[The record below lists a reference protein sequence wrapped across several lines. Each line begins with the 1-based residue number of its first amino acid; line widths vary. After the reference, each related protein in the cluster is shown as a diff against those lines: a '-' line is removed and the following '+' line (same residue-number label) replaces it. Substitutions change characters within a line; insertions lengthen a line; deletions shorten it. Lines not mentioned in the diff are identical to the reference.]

1 LKGTVIRM
9 AFAGAVTVMTPFLA
23 SVAFVTLNEMGD
35 KTQLLAIA
43 FATRVRFWKVMA
55 GVLIA
60 TLLNHGLAVAV
71 GALLA
76 SVPGWEGWVKFA
88 AAVLFIFFGIWALKS
103 DKIDSGGAAKKGY
116 GDVATVAIA
125 FFIAEM
131 GDKTQLATIT
141 LAANYSYAPLLVL
154 AGTTTGMLI
163 ADGIGIVA
171 GVLLHRKLP
180 DKVLKLFAAAAFIF
194 FGLAGLWQSCIET
207 FKLSPG
213 ASGAIVAVVAMISL
227 YTSYIIYEKDKKA
240 KAA

>member
-1 LKGTVIRM
+1 MTSHQFLTVLM
-9 AFAGAVTVMTPFLA
+9 PFLA
-23 SVAFVTLNEMGD
+23 SAGFVTLNEMGD
-35 KTQLLAIA
+35 KTQLLAMA
-43 FATRVRFWKVMA
+43 FATRIRFIKVMA

-76 SVPGWEGWVKFA
+76 SVPGWTNWVRFA
-88 AAVLFIFFGIWALKS
+88 AAILFIVFGLWALKS
-103 DKIDSGGAAKKGY
+103 DKSDEDESTKHKY

-141 LAANYSYAPLLVL
+141 LAAKYASVPLLVL

-163 ADGIGIVA
+163 ADGIGIVV

-180 DKVLKLFAAAAFIF
+180 DQALKMFASIAFII
-194 FGLAGLWQSCIET
+194 FGLSGLWEALRET
-207 FKLSPG
+207 FRLTAGTSATVVICVAALSAFIG
-213 ASGAIVAVVAMISL
+213 VAL
-227 YTSYIIYEKDKKA
+227 YRSDRKER
-240 KAA
+240 AA